1 MSLLVD
7 RIKFV
12 TKTRTAF
19 TMCGAAGLDL
29 EGPPRTQ
36 RERHD
41 SLRTGICRWRVCGNL
56 RPSFAFRTADLGW
69 RSVAATLLR
78 LSLLS
83 TG

>member
-19 TMCGAAGLDL
+19 TICGEAGLDL
-29 EGPPRTQ
+29 EGPPRIQ

-41 SLRTGICRWRVCGNL
+41 PRTGICHI
-56 RPSFAFRTADLGW
+56 FAFRTADLGW
-69 RSVAATLLR
+69 RVAATLLR
-78 LSLLS
+78 PSLLII
-83 TG
+83 G

>member
-19 TMCGAAGLDL
+19 TICGEAGLDL

-41 SLRTGICRWRVCGNL
+41 SLRTGICHI
-56 RPSFAFRTADLGW
+56 FAFRTADLGW
-69 RSVAATLLR
+69 RVAATLLR
-78 LSLLS
+78 PSLLII
-83 TG
+83 G